1 MVALT
6 PPALDRD
13 RFCTVEA
20 LTGDAD
26 EARVKFSGIDSIAEA
41 EAVAGCWVLA
51 RVDDIDLGP
60 MDVAYDDILGRE
72 VVDPRYGE
80 LGRVAE
86 VLETPANDVWVVDG
100 GAYGEILLPV
110 IPSVVSEI
118 PESGA
123 IEVTLLDGLV
133 EGIPSGGGTC

>member
-13 RFCTVEA
+13 RFCTVESLA
-20 LTGDAD
+20 GDGD
-26 EARVKFSGIDSIAEA
+26 EARVKFSGIDSIADA

-51 RVDDIDLGP
+51 RTDDIDLGP
-60 MDVAYDDILGRE
+60 MDVAYDDILGRDIA
-72 VVDPRYGE
+72 DPRYGD
-80 LGRVAE
+80 LGRVVE